1 MFYFTETHFSSN
13 LKLKLYIP
21 LLGIS
26 SSMQGPTGMRQIHG
40 RRIMFWQ
47 RMVMTILTLMM
58 ILQRNWVSSFLDSGK
73 LFCRCMIT
81 EEESS

>member
-1 MFYFTETHFSSN
+1 
-13 LKLKLYIP
+13 
-21 LLGIS
+21 
-26 SSMQGPTGMRQIHG
+26 
-40 RRIMFWQ
+40 MFWQ

-73 LFCRCMIT
+73 LFCRRMIT